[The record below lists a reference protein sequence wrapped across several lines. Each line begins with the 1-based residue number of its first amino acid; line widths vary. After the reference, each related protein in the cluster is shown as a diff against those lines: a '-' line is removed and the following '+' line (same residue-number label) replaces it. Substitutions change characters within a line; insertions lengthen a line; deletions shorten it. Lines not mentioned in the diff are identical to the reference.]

1 MSEKPPKKPQGP
13 IKFVRDTRPVSGYT
27 DKQSKTWVTIVLVG
41 IIAFC
46 VIMFDLGGWSV
57 LAAHIPYGNS
67 DYFWVGLI
75 FLPMLVLI
83 IGAGIAKWIEFRRAA
98 SWSQTTAK
106 ILRTEIKIE
115 RHRFGNDPETVKNV
129 PFVEYQ
135 FTAGGRDILGTR
147 ISIDEGIGGANTE
160 ATLKRYPVG
169 ATVPVFYD
177 VDDPRSCVLERTVRE
192 PMPVAGCAA
201 ALAMLAGFIA
211 AVYLLITKGPAFFR
225 SIFPKADN
233 VEFAI
238 AAMCFGLFVLMF
250 FFAIR
255 KGMKQS
261 AKWPTVRGQ
270 VVKSGTEQ
278 FSDTDSDGK
287 SRTMHRPVVE
297 YTYQVHGHAYHGTQ
311 IQLMTEVSGSENY
324 AQKKAGKYPAGSSVT
339 VLYDPANPGTAALEN
354 STGMTWIMLAAALG
368 CFGLAAWQLGVF
380 K

>member
-13 IKFVRDTRPVSGYT
+13 IRFVRDTRPVSGYT
-27 DKQSKTWVTIVLVG
+27 DKQSKTWTTIVLVG
-41 IIAFC
+41 IIGFC

-57 LAAHIPYGNS
+57 LRSHIPYGNS
-67 DYFWVGLI
+67 DYFWVGAI

-83 IGAGIAKWIEFRRAA
+83 VVVGIAKWIEFRRAA

-106 ILRTEIKIE
+106 LLRSELQTE

-135 FTAGGRDILGTR
+135 FTAGGRDIRGTR
-147 ISIDEGIGGANTE
+147 ISIDESIGGANTE
-160 ATLKRYPVG
+160 ATLARYPVG

-177 VDDPRSCVLERTVRE
+177 ADDPKSCVLERTVRE
-192 PMPVAGCAA
+192 PMPVGGCAL
-201 ALAMLAGFIA
+201 ALAMLAAFIGA
-211 AVYLLITKGPAFFR
+211 IYWLATGGPAFFR
-225 SIFPKADN
+225 SMFPKADN

-238 AAMCFGLFVLMF
+238 AAMGFGLFVLMF

-255 KGMKQS
+255 KGMKQ
-261 AKWPTVRGQ
+261 ATQWPTVRGQ
-270 VVKSGTEQ
+270 VVKSGAEQ
-278 FSDTDSDGK
+278 FSDTDSKGR
-287 SRTMHRPVVE
+287 SQTMYRPVVE
-297 YTYQVHGHAYHGTQ
+297 YTYQVHGHAYHGNK

-324 AQKKAGKYPAGSSVT
+324 ALKKAGKYPAGSSVT
-339 VLYDPANPGTAALEN
+339 VLYEPANPGNAALEN
-354 STGMTWIMLAAALG
+354 STGMTWIILAAALG

>member
-27 DKQSKTWVTIVLVG
+27 DKQSKTWTTIVLVG

-46 VIMFDLGGWSV
+46 VIMFNLGGWSV
-57 LAAHIPYGNS
+57 LRSYIPYGNS

-75 FLPMLVLI
+75 FLPMVALI
-83 IGAGIAKWIEFRRAA
+83 VVVGVAKWIECRRAA

-106 ILRTEIKIE
+106 ILRAEMQIE

-129 PFVEYQ
+129 PFVEYE
-135 FTAGGRDILGTR
+135 FTAGGRAILGTR
-147 ISIDEGIGGANTE
+147 ISIDESIGGANTE

-192 PMPVAGCAA
+192 PMPVGGCAL
-201 ALAMLAGFIA
+201 ALAMLAGFIGA
-211 AVYLLITKGPAFFR
+211 IYWLVTRGPAFFR

-238 AAMCFGLFVLMF
+238 AAMCFGLLVLMF

-255 KGMKQS
+255 KSMKQ
-261 AKWPTVRGQ
+261 ADRWPTVRGQ
-270 VVKSGTEQ
+270 VVKSGAEQ
-278 FSDTDSDGK
+278 FSDTDSKGR
-287 SRTMHRPVVE
+287 SRTMYRPTVE
-297 YTYQVHGHAYHGTQ
+297 YTYQVQGHAYRSNQ
-311 IQLMTEVSGSENY
+311 IQSMTQVSGSENY
-324 AQKKAGKYPAGSSVT
+324 AVKKAAKYPAGSSVT
-339 VLYDPANPGTAALEN
+339 VRYDPANPGTAGLEN
-354 STGMTWIMLAAALG
+354 PSGMTWIILVTALG